1 MTTNK
6 SRPLKKQVG
15 QVVLNVCYV
24 LNVPLWLYINA
35 MQSFVVPCLL
45 VVATKICG
53 ICRLLLFIYTEV
65 IIYKDLLC
73 MVVELLL
80 GFISPLV
87 KFVF

>member
-1 MTTNK
+1 MK
-6 SRPLKKQVG
+6 
-15 QVVLNVCYV
+15 
-24 LNVPLWLYINA
+24 
-35 MQSFVVPCLL
+35 SFVVPCLL

-65 IIYKDLLC
+65 IIYKELLC
-73 MVVELLL
+73 MVVELLR